1 MSDTAVRHDPGTH
14 AGRAT
19 GPQRE
24 TEKEAGAARAHRPMA
39 ACIAALL
46 AAALAL
52 GVSSLAARARSDAAF
67 VLDEARAWRN
77 GEAMRRIDRAIDVP
91 YASALRRTGAALR
104 YRLFGDLGPQVR
116 EGCPG
121 WLFYAD
127 GLRPPAQANVADR
140 AADAADIV
148 DVGMRERIAALHRYS
163 DALRREGKTLVVV
176 TVPDKARV
184 ETEALCGLRQDAR
197 MTARWDAWRQALVQ
211 ARIAH
216 VDLLGPLTAA
226 RPAFYRTDVHWNAQ
240 GAQAAA
246 DTVAQTVTPLVGGR
260 GPTDFTLA
268 RAPRVQSRIGDLLK
282 LAGLDGVPDGWRP
295 APDAEI
301 SESIRAQASG
311 GLLDDT
317 PPAQVLLA
325 GSSFSRRSGFADR
338 LGRAL
343 GREVWNVSVDD
354 GRFDRALAAAWRT
367 RATWPAS
374 LRVVVWEMSEDAL
387 SEPPASASASALQ
400 PDAASGIGMLPHNGT

>member
-1 MSDTAVRHDPGTH
+1 MSDTAVRHDPDTQ

-24 TEKEAGAARAHRPMA
+24 TEKAEGADRAHRPMA
-39 ACIAALL
+39 ACIAVLL

-52 GVSSLAARARSDAAF
+52 GVSSLIARSRSDATF
-67 VLDEARAWRN
+67 VLDDGGAWRN
-77 GEAMRRIDRAIDVP
+77 GEAMHRIDRAIDVP
-91 YASALRRTGAALR
+91 YASALRRAGAALR

-127 GLRPPAQANVADR
+127 GLRPPPSAQASGI
-140 AADAADIV
+140 ADAA
-148 DVGMRERIAALHRYS
+148 MRQRIAALHRYS

-176 TVPDKARV
+176 TVPDKARI

-197 MTARWDAWRQALVQ
+197 MTAHWDAWRQALVQ

-216 VDLLGPLTAA
+216 VDLIGPLTAA
-226 RPAFYRTDVHWNAQ
+226 RPAFYRTDVHWNAR

-246 DTVAQTVTPLVGGR
+246 DTVAQAVMPLVGGR
-260 GPTDFTLA
+260 GPTGFTLE
-268 RAPRVQSRIGDLLK
+268 RAASVQPRIGDLLK

-295 APDAEI
+295 APDADMP
-301 SESIRAQASG
+301 ESIRAQTSG

-354 GRFDRALAAAWRT
+354 GRFDRALAAVWRT

-374 LRVVVWEMSEDAL
+374 LRVVIWEMSEDAL
-387 SEPPASASASALQ
+387 SGPPASVSASA
-400 PDAASGIGMLPHNGT
+400 PEPEAAVGIGMLPHNGT

>member
-1 MSDTAVRHDPGTH
+1 MSEAAVRHD
-14 AGRAT
+14 ADAQSR
-19 GPQRE
+19 RN
-24 TEKEAGAARAHRPMA
+24 AGAPRTFEPPDRSHRLMA
-39 ACIAALL
+39 AIVLALL

-52 GVSSLAARARSDAAF
+52 GVTSLVTRAKADPTFALADAG
-67 VLDEARAWRN
+67 AWRS

-91 YASALRRTGAALR
+91 YAPFVRRASAALH
-104 YRLFGDLGPQVR
+104 YGLLGDLGPQVR

-127 GLRPPAQANVADR
+127 GLRPAPSAASLAPADTAIRERVATLR
-140 AADAADIV
+140 RYADALHAD
-148 DVGMRERIAALHRYS
+148 GR
-163 DALRREGKTLVVV
+163 TLVVV

-184 ETEALCGLRQDAR
+184 ETEALCGLHQDER
-197 MTARWDAWRQALVQ
+197 MTARWAAWQRALD
-211 ARIAH
+211 RDGIAH

-226 RPAFYRTDVHWNAQ
+226 RPSFYHTDVHWNAR

-246 DTVAQTVTPLVGGR
+246 DAVAGSVLPMVGGR
-260 GPTDFTLA
+260 GDTRFTIE
-268 RAPRVQSRIGDLLK
+268 RDSGVQPRIGDLLR
-282 LAGLDGVPDGWRP
+282 LAGLADVPNGWRP
-295 APDAEI
+295 APDVEMP
-301 SESIRAQASG
+301 ETIRAERSG

-354 GRFDRALAAAWRT
+354 GRFDRALAAVWAK
-367 RATWPAS
+367 RASWPS
-374 LRVVVWEMSEDAL
+374 SVRVVIWEMSEDAL
-387 SEPPASASASALQ
+387 SASSALAFESD
-400 PDAASGIGMLPHNGT
+400 PTVALTSSDRK